1 VLSIRYKPFWYP
13 RVLGLFA
20 PLFALV
26 MAAAIISTA
35 LPASVHASGPHVHGT
50 ATLEIAIDDAVVHVN
65 LSSPLDNLLG
75 FEHAPRNEKE
85 RQAVRSMASKLHQ
98 VDNVL
103 VFTPQAQCRLESARL
118 ESSLLSSELLISSF
132 DKGKAD
138 GAEADKQGAL
148 ETRPQTRVH
157 ARSSATAPQVAS
169 PGEHHDE
176 HAELEGTWSFRCATP
191 GALAGA
197 DVRLFDAFPG
207 LRRLDVAIAGPK
219 GQRSAKLSPASR
231 QLKW

>member
-1 VLSIRYKPFWYP
+1 
-13 RVLGLFA
+13 
-20 PLFALV
+20 
-26 MAAAIISTA
+26 MTAAIICTA

-65 LSSPLDNLLG
+65 LSSPLDSLLG

-103 VFTPQAQCRLESARL
+103 VFTPQAQCRLESAKL
-118 ESSLLSSELLISSF
+118 ESSLLSSELLMSSF

-138 GAEADKQGAL
+138 GADAAKQG
-148 ETRPQTRVH
+148 TPQIRPQTRLPVL
-157 ARSSATAPQVAS
+157 SSATASQAAS
-169 PGEHHDE
+169 ADEHHDE

-197 DVRLFDAFPG
+197 EVRLFHAFPG